1 MCELLRRTIIRRM
14 NDLEQKQLELECDF
28 ADDAMMVEADSDRI
42 EQVAVNLLD
51 NAIKFT
57 PEGGMIRLKCVE
69 NGDIVSVT
77 VSDNGIG
84 IEPEDRGRVFDR
96 FFTVDR
102 AHTSGKGTGLGLSI
116 CQRIMQM
123 HGQIIRLDDAQEGTA
138 FTFTLK
144 KAF

>member
-1 MCELLRRTIIRRM
+1 
-14 NDLEQKQLELECDF
+14 
-28 ADDAMMVEADSDRI
+28 
-42 EQVAVNLLD
+42 
-51 NAIKFT
+51 
-57 PEGGMIRLKCVE
+57 MIRLKCAK

-84 IEPEDRGRVFDR
+84 IAPEDKGRIFDR

-123 HGQIIRLDDAQEGTA
+123 HGQSIRLDDTQEGTA

-144 KAF
+144 KAE

>member
-1 MCELLRRTIIRRM
+1 
-14 NDLEQKQLELECDF
+14 
-28 ADDAMMVEADSDRI
+28 
-42 EQVAVNLLD
+42 
-51 NAIKFT
+51 
-57 PEGGMIRLKCVE
+57 MIRLKCVK